1 MGPAWR
7 SSTESTLY
15 HLVRRVSPCP
25 DRRPRPSRQG
35 RAAAWQGLVGWL
47 VGNDSVHGT
56 WQEEEEEEEDTGEG
70 EGGARYR
77 PKQTGRKKQVAPDK
91 TYITK

>member
-1 MGPAWR
+1 M
-7 SSTESTLY
+7 
-15 HLVRRVSPCP
+15 
-25 DRRPRPSRQG
+25 
-35 RAAAWQGLVGWL
+35 AWQGLVGWL

-56 WQEEEEEEEDTGEG
+56 WQEEEEEEDTGEG

-77 PKQTGRKKQVAPDK
+77 PKQTGRKKQVTPDK